1 MSTTDEWQA
10 IADVYDRW
18 SSDMTAD
25 VPFYVA
31 EAVGSGGP
39 VLEVGTG
46 TGRIAVAMARAGVE
60 VVGIDNSPS
69 MLAQARER
77 LSTEGLADL
86 VDLVDADMRSFDLGR
101 QFPLAVLPY
110 RVLAHALTPQEQ
122 VDTLTSIRRHLAPNG
137 RLVFNVVVP
146 RASDLAR
153 SDGLAHEGRY
163 PLADGREAVLWRQT
177 DYEPATQL
185 MTFHF
190 VVDELDAGVVT
201 RRVHGDTTVRL
212 ASPGELEH
220 ALARAGFRI
229 ADRWG
234 WFDGRPFAPDSPE
247 VVWAAVR
254 EDSWRRDA

>member
-1 MSTTDEWQA
+1 MTDEWEA
-10 IADVYDRW
+10 IADVYDQW

-25 VPFYVA
+25 VPFYVS
-31 EAVGSGGP
+31 EAVQAGGP
-39 VLEVGTG
+39 VLEIGTG
-46 TGRIAVAMARAGVE
+46 TGRVAAAMARAGVS

-69 MLAQARER
+69 MLAKAEVQLAED
-77 LSTEGLADL
+77 GLADRVEL
-86 VDLVDADMRSFDLGR
+86 VAADMRAFDLGR
-101 QFPLAVLPY
+101 RFPLAVMPY

-122 VDTLTSIRRHLAPNG
+122 VDTLASVRRHLEPNG

-153 SDGLAHEGRY
+153 VDGLAHEGRY
-163 PLADGREAVLWRQT
+163 RLGDGREAVLWRQT

-190 VVDELDAGVVT
+190 VVDELEGGVVS

-229 ADRWG
+229 VDRWG
-234 WFDGRPFAPDSPE
+234 WFDGRPFEPGSPE

-254 EDSWRRDA
+254 EDSWKRDR